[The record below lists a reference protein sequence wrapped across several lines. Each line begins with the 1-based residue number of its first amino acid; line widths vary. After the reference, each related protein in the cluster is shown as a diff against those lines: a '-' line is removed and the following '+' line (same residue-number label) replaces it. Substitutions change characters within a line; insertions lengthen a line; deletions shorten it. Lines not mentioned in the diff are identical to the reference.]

1 MATARCS
8 SLTAGKAMSANNNR
22 RSAGFDFQCSFAAH
36 LEANQR
42 AHEWAERCLAYRA
55 AGKTVRAKYAQQKAR
70 HWLKKAMTLEART
83 DPKSLFGGPQG
94 HAALNDN
101 E

>member
-1 MATARCS
+1 
-8 SLTAGKAMSANNNR
+8 MSANNKR
-22 RSAGFDFQCSFAAH
+22 RSAGLDFQCSFAAH

-42 AHEWAERCLAYRA
+42 AHEWAEKCLTYRA

-83 DPKSLFGGPQG
+83 DPKSLFRGPQG
-94 HAALNDN
+94 FAALNDD